1 MQKNRPVLAAVA
13 ILVAGCSS
21 PPKPP
26 TVDDSNKRPV
36 NASQA
41 LDLQVCRSELTAAKI
56 VLTES
61 LNNSRSLALAA
72 PPVVLQ
78 SAAARRLVS
87 APTAASLE
95 PNQVVVVNF
104 ALGSADF
111 VVPPA
116 LSAPL
121 IEQARNSRFIL
132 IRGRTD
138 AVTDSMAETRLAKR
152 RAEAAYT
159 YLVETVGLRPQGI
172 RLTWQGSGDPYQ
184 PGGTSMD
191 RQANRRVEIEMYS
204 AKPEI
209 QVLTPVPRLHYDLP
223 RQVGAAES
231 S

>member
-1 MQKNRPVLAAVA
+1 MLTNRPVLAAVA

-36 NASQA
+36 NVSQA

-78 SAAARRLVS
+78 PLAPRTLVS
-87 APTAASLE
+87 APMAASLE

-138 AVTDSMAETRLAKR
+138 AVTDSPSETRLAKH
-152 RAEAAYT
+152 RAEAAYM
-159 YLVETVGLRPQGI
+159 YLVETVGLRPKGI
-172 RLTWQGSGDPYQ
+172 RLTWQGSGDPLQ
-184 PGGTSMD
+184 PGETPLD

-209 QVLTPVPRLHYDLP
+209 QVLTPTHHLPYDVP
-223 RQVGAAES
+223 RQVGAADPS
-231 S
+231 